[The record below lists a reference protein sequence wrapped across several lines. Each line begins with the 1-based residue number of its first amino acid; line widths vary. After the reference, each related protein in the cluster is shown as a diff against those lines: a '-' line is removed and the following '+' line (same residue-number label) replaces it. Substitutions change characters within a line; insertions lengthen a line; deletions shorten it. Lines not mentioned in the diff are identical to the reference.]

1 VEVVLSAGP
10 AAVEMPEVVGRDLD
24 EAQALLTGEPYHF
37 DLAPVEER
45 HHHAAPAGRVIE
57 QAPDAGEE
65 ALQGDAVELVVSA
78 GPATVEMP
86 EVVGRDRDDAESL
99 LTGEPYHLEI
109 GQIDERFDDH
119 APAGEVVEQ
128 VPAPGEELLQGDTV
142 ELTVSK
148 GIEQVEV
155 PDLAGKTRDEAEAAL
170 DDAQLGADFVDE
182 YSDEVPTPGRVA
194 EQSVAAGSEV
204 DKGSTVVVTI
214 SRGPLTFPI
223 PRVEGKPVEGGR
235 GARPPPAPP
244 RPGGRGGPAST
255 RGRCRPF
262 STAPTSWR
270 LTPARAASPTCVRPR
285 AVRSARSRAPNMTG
299 T

>member
-1 VEVVLSAGP
+1 V
-10 AAVEMPEVVGRDLD
+10 
-24 EAQALLTGEPYHF
+24 
-37 DLAPVEER
+37 
-45 HHHAAPAGRVIE
+45 
-57 QAPDAGEE
+57 
-65 ALQGDAVELVVSA
+65 
-78 GPATVEMP
+78 
-86 EVVGRDRDDAESL
+86 
-99 LTGEPYHLEI
+99 I
-109 GQIDERFDDH
+109 GQTDERFDDH

-182 YSDEVPTPGRVA
+182 YSDEVPTPGRVS

-223 PRVEGKPVEGGR
+223 PRVEGKPVDEAEAELRDLDLDVRVIKEPRPRVGPFRRGEFGLVEAQNPQPGEPVQLPVGPRPAVQGQRGVVREPPDRGPEAGVQEGAVCVHGCSRVPLRIVRGDRQLRGGR
-235 GARPPPAPP
+235 DSQGWSR
-244 RPGGRGGPAST
+244 ST
-255 RGRCRPF
+255 RQR
-262 STAPTSWR
+262 
-270 LTPARAASPTCVRPR
+270 SPS
-285 AVRSARSRAPNMTG
+285 RS
-299 T
+299 